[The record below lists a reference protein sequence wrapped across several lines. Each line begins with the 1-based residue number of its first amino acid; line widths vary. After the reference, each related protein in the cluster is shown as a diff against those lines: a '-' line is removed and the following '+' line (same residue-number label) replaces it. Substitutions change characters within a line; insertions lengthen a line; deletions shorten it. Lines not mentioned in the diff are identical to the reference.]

1 MTPRSLYLAAALAVS
16 VAVAAPQAALAL
28 GDKVECAIANSGSV
42 NNSPVT
48 CNFGLTDA
56 QLKQATEAAVKG
68 ATGPL
73 IDRIT
78 DISKTL
84 GVTEDAARK
93 LLKNVG
99 QDPNVSE
106 DKLAEALTKA
116 AVDYKGAQAQLAALN
131 PDNPTARALVEEAK
145 PEIDA
150 GHFERARE
158 LLHQATQAQIAA
170 AQEARNLK
178 VQAQEAEDTQMLGA
192 ARSTAAESDLAL
204 TERRYLEAADLFGQA
219 AADVPGGHANE
230 RGGYLL
236 RQADALYRQG
246 DERGDNAALRSAIE
260 VYGNAL
266 AEYPRAQAPLDWA
279 GTQNNLGDALVM
291 LGERESGTA
300 RLEAAVA
307 AFRAALEEWTRE
319 RVPLNWALTQSNPGH
334 AL

>member
-1 MTPRSLYLAAALAVS
+1 MTIRSLCLCAALAVF
-16 VAVAAPQAALAL
+16 VAVAIPQAALAL

-170 AQEARNLK
+170 
-178 VQAQEAEDTQMLGA
+178 
-192 ARSTAAESDLAL
+192 
-204 TERRYLEAADLFGQA
+204 
-219 AADVPGGHANE
+219 
-230 RGGYLL
+230 
-236 RQADALYRQG
+236 
-246 DERGDNAALRSAIE
+246 
-260 VYGNAL
+260 
-266 AEYPRAQAPLDWA
+266 
-279 GTQNNLGDALVM
+279 
-291 LGERESGTA
+291 
-300 RLEAAVA
+300 
-307 AFRAALEEWTRE
+307 
-319 RVPLNWALTQSNPGH
+319 QS
-334 AL
+334 